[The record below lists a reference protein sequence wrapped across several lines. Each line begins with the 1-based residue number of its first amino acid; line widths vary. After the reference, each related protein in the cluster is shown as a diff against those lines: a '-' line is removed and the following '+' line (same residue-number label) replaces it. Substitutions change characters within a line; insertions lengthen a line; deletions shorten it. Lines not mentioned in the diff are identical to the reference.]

1 MKSNKSVMFDKDLVK
16 IKKETFDSMNKVIDE
31 SKKLNE
37 LKPKM
42 KKVIEN
48 MEYYTSN
55 YKRHITRTIG

>member
-1 MKSNKSVMFDKDLVK
+1 MKSNKSVMFDKDSVK

-42 KKVIEN
+42 KKVIDR
-48 MEYYTSN
+48 TFCIF
-55 YKRHITRTIG
+55 RHSHDFPLYFK